1 MVLEVKMDVLN
12 SIHGLLSDA
21 SVQLGLLIIC
31 LFIVYRQLF
40 VSRNN
45 DIPPGPKF
53 RLPILGQLYAVEPD
67 MRNFLRKYRKQ
78 YGDIYS
84 LYFGNKLVIFIA
96 GYDKLKEAFV
106 KNGTMFSYRP
116 KDDTIIDKITKR
128 LGKYC

>member
-1 MVLEVKMDVLN
+1 MVLEVKMDVL
-12 SIHGLLSDA
+12 SYIHELLSDA
-21 SVQLGLLIIC
+21 SVQLGLLIIF
-31 LFIVYRQLF
+31 LFIVYRQFF

-45 DIPPGPKF
+45 GIPPGPKF

-67 MRNFLRKYRKQ
+67 MRNFLRKYRKR

-106 KNGTMFSYRP
+106 KNGTTFSYRP
-116 KDDTIIDKITKR
+116 KDDTIIDKITKK